1 MGMHYSAFTGDL
13 MLESKKIR
21 IIGVPSDLGAS
32 RRGVDMGPSAMRV
45 ANMGPRLKQL
55 GYDVEDVGNIPV
67 AVRESIAV
75 VRQDPQ
81 SKISYLKEIVDASKA
96 LKDKTYQ
103 ALKDGRIPLVLGGDH
118 SLAIGS
124 IAGITKFYG
133 EQKKKIGVIWLDA
146 HGDIN
151 TPETS
156 LSGNIHGMPLAHAL
170 GTGTK
175 ELLAVGEQN
184 PMVDP
189 SRTVL
194 IGLRDLDPGEQKA
207 IRELGVR
214 AFTMRDVDE
223 MGMRAVVQEAIRVAT
238 NGTAG
243 FHLSFDVDCMD
254 PSVAPGVGTAVRG
267 GITYREGHLAMEILH
282 DSMKM
287 LSMDVTEVNP
297 VLDTSNQ
304 TADLAVEMALSAFG
318 KHIL

>member
-1 MGMHYSAFTGDL
+1 

-45 ANMGPRLKQL
+45 ANMGPRLKAL
-55 GYDVEDVGNIPV
+55 GFDVEDIGNIPV

-75 VRQDPQ
+75 VRQDPE

-96 LKDKTYQ
+96 LKEKTYQ
-103 ALKDGRIPLVLGGDH
+103 SLKDGRIPLVLGGDH

-124 IAGITKFYG
+124 IAGITKFYS
-133 EQKKKIGVIWLDA
+133 EQKKKIGIIWLDA

-170 GTGTK
+170 GSGNK
-175 ELLAVGEQN
+175 ELLDVFEKN
-184 PMVDP
+184 LVDP
-189 SRTVL
+189 SRSVL
-194 IGLRDLDPGEQKA
+194 IGLRDLDPAERNA
-207 IRELGVR
+207 IKEMGVR
-214 AFTMRDVDE
+214 AFTMRDIDE
-223 MGMRAVVQEAIRVAT
+223 MGMRAVVQEAIKVAS

-267 GITYREGHLAMEILH
+267 GVTYREGHLAMEILH
-282 DSMKM
+282 DSGKM
-287 LSMDVTEVNP
+287 LSMDITEVNP

>member
-1 MGMHYSAFTGDL
+1 
-13 MLESKKIR
+13 MLEGKKIR

-32 RRGVDMGPSAMRV
+32 RRGVDMGPSALRV
-45 ANMGPRLKQL
+45 ANIGPRLRQL

-67 AVRESIAV
+67 AVRESVAQAEKSEKM
-75 VRQDPQ
+75 R
-81 SKISYLKEIVDASKA
+81 YLNEIVDASKH
-96 LKDKTYQ
+96 LKEKVYASLQ
-103 ALKDGRIPLVLGGDH
+103 DGRIPLVLGGDH

-124 IAGITKFYG
+124 IAGIAKFYG
-133 EQKKKIGVIWLDA
+133 EQKKKIGLIWLDA

-170 GTGTK
+170 GAGHT
-175 ELLAVGEQN
+175 ELLSVCEKT

-194 IGLRDLDPGEQKA
+194 IGIRDLDPGERNA

-214 AFTMRDVDE
+214 AFTMRDIDE
-223 MGMRAVVQEAIRVAT
+223 MGMRNVVQEAIRIAT

-267 GITYREGHLAMEILH
+267 GTTYREGHLAMEILH
-282 DSMKM
+282 DSGKM

-297 VLDTSNQ
+297 ILDTSNQ
-304 TADLAVEMALSAFG
+304 TADLAVEIALSAFG
-318 KHIL
+318 KRIL